1 MSHPYKEKL
10 RFVQGN
16 EACALGALAAG
27 CRFFAGYPITP
38 SSEIAEIMAKELP
51 LIGGKFVQMEDE
63 IASIAAI
70 LGASLSGEKA
80 CTATSGPGFSLM
92 QENIGYA
99 SLAEIPCV
107 IINVMRGGPSTG
119 SPTSPSQSDLMQAK
133 WGTHGDHPIIVF
145 APAYISEIFVDTIH
159 CFNLAE
165 KYRVPVIL
173 LLDEVIG
180 HMRARMDIY
189 KLNSDDVAVIER
201 KNPSVP
207 PEKFLPY
214 DTTKSLVPPMAPFGK
229 GYRFHT
235 TGLIHDETGF
245 PVNDGNTAERET
257 IRLMKKIYD
266 NEADIIESE
275 EYFTDDM
282 EIMICTFGS
291 TARSARV
298 AVNKLREDGIKAG
311 LFRAITLSP
320 FPKNRMR
327 ELCMKVNK
335 VYVPEMNLGQLKLI
349 LERVTK
355 AIQVPIFGINRINL
369 APISPNEIYE
379 IIVKGEEN
387 V

>member
-1 MSHPYKEKL
+1 MTAPYKEKR
-10 RFVQGN
+10 RFIQGN

-38 SSEIAEIMAKELP
+38 SSEIAEVMARELP
-51 LIGGKFVQMEDE
+51 LAGGKFVQMEDE

-92 QENIGYA
+92 QENLGYA

-119 SPTSPSQSDLMQAK
+119 SPTSPSQADLMQAK
-133 WGTHGDHPIIVF
+133 WGTHGDHPVIVF

-165 KYRVPVIL
+165 KYRVPVVV

-180 HMRARMDIY
+180 HMRARLD
-189 KLNSDDVAVIER
+189 LDRLSADDVAVIER
-201 KNPSVP
+201 KK
-207 PEKFLPY
+207 PECKPENFLPY
-214 DTTKSLVPPMAPFGK
+214 DTSEGLVPPMAPFGE
-229 GYRFHT
+229 GYRYHT

-257 IRLMKKIYD
+257 IRIMKKIYN
-266 NEADIIESE
+266 NEDDIIESE
-275 EYFTDDM
+275 EYLTEDM
-282 EIMICTFGS
+282 DTLICTFGS

-311 LFRAITLSP
+311 LFRAITISP
-320 FPKNRMR
+320 FPR
-327 ELCMKVNK
+327 ERLKELASNVEK
-335 VYVPEMNLGQLKLI
+335 IFVPEMNLGQLRLI
-349 LERVTK
+349 LERVTHG
-355 AIQVPIFGINRINL
+355 IPVPIYGINRINL
-369 APISPNEIYE
+369 APISPQEIYE
-379 IIVKGEEN
+379 RVKRGE
-387 V
+387 

>member
-1 MSHPYKEKL
+1 MSQAYKEKR
-10 RFVQGN
+10 RFIQGN
-16 EACALGALAAG
+16 EACALGAIAAG

-38 SSEIAEIMAKELP
+38 SSEIAEVMAKELP
-51 LIGGKFVQMEDE
+51 LLGGKFVQMEDE

-133 WGTHGDHPIIVF
+133 WGTHGDHPVIVF

-189 KLNSDDVAVIER
+189 KLSADDIAVIER
-201 KNPSVP
+201 RKPTVSP
-207 PEKFLPY
+207 AEFMPY
-214 DTTKSLVPPMAPFGK
+214 DTSDSLVPPMAPFGQ

-235 TGLIHDETGF
+235 TGLIHDRTGF
-245 PVNDGNTAERET
+245 PVNDGLTAESET
-257 IRLMKKIYD
+257 IRLMKKIYE
-266 NEADIIESE
+266 NESDIIEYE
-275 EYFTDDM
+275 EYMTDDM
-282 EIMICTFGS
+282 DIMICTFGS
-291 TARSARV
+291 TARSAKV
-298 AVNKLREDGIKAG
+298 AVNKLRDDGIKAG

-320 FPKNRMR
+320 FPRKKLR
-327 ELCMKVNK
+327 ELSARVNK
-335 VYVPEMNLGQLKLI
+335 IYVPEMNLGQLRLI
-349 LERVTK
+349 LERVTRPV
-355 AIQVPIFGINRINL
+355 QVPIIGINRINL
-369 APISPNEIYE
+369 APISPDEIYQT
-379 IIVKGEEN
+379 IKKGEGY